1 MNTKQ
6 KLKKTALV
14 KAVRRDDP
22 YLTLGAA
29 RVESDKFWRWGDDNL
44 FPTALALMS
53 RRSTTHRRIINDK
66 ADYISGKG
74 FTFDPEVPLLGAFVA
89 QVNGSGESLRQVC
102 SKLSFDKSL
111 FGNAFL
117 EVVTDEKHSFL
128 ALYHQDASRCRVA
141 KDSRHILLHHDW
153 SRFSAADARTLPLYP
168 LFERQDDG
176 TLRAIVHYKDYE
188 PMFEHYGVPPYIA
201 GFGVSAIAYKTDRWN
216 ISRLDNSFQLSGVM
230 MLDSTMDDEAQAER
244 IMRTAEEKFAGNPGQ
259 VMFVLREGAA
269 EDHSRFIPIASQNEG
284 DWRSLHEQATSD
296 IVVAHSWFRTLSGLD
311 YASGFSA
318 ERILHEYEV
327 ALNTVILGEQAEL
340 TEQQARSD
348 IALLVEKNWL
358 AVEHARTQY
367 LAQQAQEDLARE
379 LLRLREAGQREG
391 TGTLLEWMDARV
403 NLAKVQTERAQ
414 TAHQYIQALA
424 ALLQSTG
431 QSDAFG
437 RYMAEADIQI
447 PSDAP

>member
-1 MNTKQ
+1 MSKTK
-6 KLKKTALV
+6 KIKTAV
-14 KAVRRDDP
+14 GVADRTDP
-22 YLTLGAA
+22 YYALGSS

-44 FPTALALMS
+44 FPAALALMA

-259 VMFVLREGAA
+259 VMFVIRDGG
-269 EDHSRFIPIASQNEG
+269 EDDNSRFIPIAAQNEG
-284 DWRSLHEQATSD
+284 DWQALHEQAVGD

-311 YASGFSA
+311 YAAGFSA

-327 ALNTVILGEQAEL
+327 ALNTVILAEQDEL
-340 TEQQARSD
+340 TEPIRAV
-348 IALLVEKNWL
+348 IASVLGL
-358 AVEHARTQY
+358 
-367 LAQQAQEDLARE
+367 
-379 LLRLREAGQREG
+379 
-391 TGTLLEWMDARV
+391 
-403 NLAKVQTERAQ
+403 
-414 TAHQYIQALA
+414 
-424 ALLQSTG
+424 
-431 QSDAFG
+431 
-437 RYMAEADIQI
+437 
-447 PSDAP
+447 